1 MTKKHLKTLLL
12 LGSII
17 SGAANA
23 EWAPL
28 AIGKEDA
35 ATFIDLESKRKMGN
49 SAEMWSAIVYL
60 KPREVGANKK
70 IMSLREL
77 DEFDCKSN
85 KFRTLT
91 LIGYSDKLATGSI
104 VIADYSIGEW
114 ANVPSKS
121 IAEIQWHKAC
131 Y

>member
-1 MTKKHLKTLLL
+1 MKSLILCTTLVL
-12 LGSII
+12 I
-17 SGAANA
+17 SNIANA
-23 EWAPL
+23 EWTPL

-49 SAEMWSAIVYL
+49 STEMWSVVVYL

-77 DEFDCKSN
+77 DEFDCKAS
-85 KFRTLT
+85 KFRATT
-91 LIGYSDKLATGSI
+91 LIGYSDKLATGS
-104 VIADYSIGEW
+104 VVVADYSIGEW
-114 ANVPSKS
+114 VTVPSKS

-131 Y
+131 N